1 MSTPPEKPVNSI
13 DPFGHVSHE
22 TRERVGSEHHPIE
35 GNSEPTRSPYA
46 PTRARERTNAEHI
59 SQENDHDAVLS
70 RYAPKKARTQ
80 PVQGPDVVTDDDVAS
95 LVAPRASERLRGRT
109 ERDGVAAN
117 ESYIASRDQDPDRWP
132 QPISDTSTRSARALI
147 QEFATCSGLKRPFAR
162 FNMGTR
168 PRGFPVPRSYRPCP
182 GLLPRIPKPVVTASR
197 CWSFRARWSRNA
209 WRLRPR

>member
-1 MSTPPEKPVNSI
+1 MSTPTEKPVNPI

-35 GNSEPTRSPYA
+35 SNAEPTRSPYA
-46 PTRARERTNAEHI
+46 PTGTRERTSAEHI

-80 PVQGPDVVTDDDVAS
+80 PVHGPDVLRTTMSRRWRLHARRSVCVDIPSAMAS
-95 LVAPRASERLRGRT
+95 PPMNLTLPRAT
-109 ERDGVAAN
+109 P
-117 ESYIASRDQDPDRWP
+117 IAGFNPVSNA
-132 QPISDTSTRSARALI
+132 STRPARALI

-162 FNMGTR
+162 FNVRTR

>member
-1 MSTPPEKPVNSI
+1 SSVRRCSANFCSGNKSSATTRSARTPIGGNVAVQPRYAFRAPGTKTKNAPQTTDRGSRRKFGRERSRGVSAMSTPPEKPVNSI

-80 PVQGPDVVTDDDVAS
+80 PVQGPDVV
-95 LVAPRASERLRGRT
+95 
-109 ERDGVAAN
+109 
-117 ESYIASRDQDPDRWP
+117 
-132 QPISDTSTRSARALI
+132 
-147 QEFATCSGLKRPFAR
+147 
-162 FNMGTR
+162 
-168 PRGFPVPRSYRPCP
+168 
-182 GLLPRIPKPVVTASR
+182 
-197 CWSFRARWSRNA
+197 
-209 WRLRPR
+209 